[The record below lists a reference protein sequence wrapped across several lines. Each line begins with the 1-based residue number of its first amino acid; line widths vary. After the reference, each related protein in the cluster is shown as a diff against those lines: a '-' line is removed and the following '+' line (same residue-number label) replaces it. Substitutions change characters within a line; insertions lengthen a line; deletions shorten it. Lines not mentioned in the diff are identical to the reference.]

1 MLLRFRVA
9 NHLSFRDEQE
19 LSLVADNLRAAEDTS
34 ITFPLDHV
42 PGLRGERGL
51 PVAILYGANA
61 SGKSNLVQA
70 IRYMRGVVLDS
81 QRAWDP
87 EGAIARTPFALDP
100 SLVETPTRFEMDFVI
115 DGRWYQY
122 GFELTEKQIT
132 GEWLYAYPHGRRAR
146 MFQRDATGIRFGKSL
161 TGEKDTISRLT
172 RKNSLFVSAGAQND
186 HPLLSKVWMNIRA
199 IFGFEG
205 LDVRPQAVNEYFH
218 KKGDIDDRV
227 IKFLNFVGTGVV
239 DYKWESVVDGNRVSS
254 ADDLFTMIKEEYR
267 QKFENL
273 RSLFEASQKRLM
285 LFHEVAGG
293 GSIPLDLS
301 RESAGTRRLLMT
313 LSEIFRALDHGT
325 PFVLDEIDSSLHTL
339 AVENILELFASKET
353 NPYGAQLLTTT
364 HDTNLLRSAHLR
376 RDEIWF
382 TEKDRSGAT
391 QLYPLTDFSP
401 RASANLE
408 KGYLLGRYGGIPFA
422 GPLPPQLAESKSA
435 KDEQT
440 QEQHPAAEEP

>member
-1 MLLRFRVA
+1 MLLRFRVT
-9 NHLSFRDEQE
+9 NHLSFRNEQE
-19 LSLVADNLRAAEDTS
+19 LSLVAENLRAAEHTS

-70 IRYMRGVVLDS
+70 IRYMRGAVLNS

-100 SLVETPTRFEMDFVI
+100 SFVEMPTRFEMDFVI

-122 GFELTEKQIT
+122 GFELTEQRIT

-186 HPLLSKVWMNIRA
+186 HPLLSKVWMNIRN
-199 IFGFEG
+199 ILGFEV
-205 LDVRPQAVNEYFH
+205 LDVRPQDVKQYFH
-218 KKGDIDDRV
+218 KEGNIDYRV
-227 IKFLNFVGTGVV
+227 IKFLNSVGTGVV
-239 DYKWESVVDGNRVSS
+239 DYKWESVTDDKNVST
-254 ADDLFTMIKEEYR
+254 ADDFFTMIKQEYR

-273 RSLFEASQKRLM
+273 RPMFEAWQKRLM

-339 AVENILELFASKET
+339 AVEHILELFASEET
-353 NPYGAQLLTTT
+353 NPYGAQLITTT

-382 TEKDRSGAT
+382 TEKDRTGAT

-408 KGYLLGRYGGIPFA
+408 KGYLLGRYGAIPFA
-422 GPLPPQLAESKSA
+422 GPLPEELAGSKLE
-435 KDEQT
+435 DNGQG
-440 QEQHPAAEEP
+440 QQHPAAEES